1 MKKNLSTI
9 CIASALMAAITVWTA
24 PAPTAG
30 GEGGKTD
37 FASFRIQEL
46 IEKLKVG
53 YAVTLV
59 DVNGDGKKDIVV
71 VDTTRVIWFENP
83 TWKVRTIIQG
93 MTKPDNV
100 CIDAYDIDGDGQIDF
115 ALGAD
120 WKPFNTSA
128 GGTLQWLKRGKTID
142 DPWTVHAI
150 DMEPTVHR
158 IRFADIDGNGK
169 SALLSVPLMGRG
181 SSAKANWIDGAPVR
195 VTAYRIPKD
204 PVKDR
209 WLPEVLDESLHVSHN
224 FWPIDAPTRK
234 GKDVLV
240 ASYEG
245 VSLLSMLDGKW
256 KRQHLGI
263 GNQDNPKGN
272 RGSSEIKQGKLK
284 NGKKFIATIEP
295 WHGNQVVVYTEP
307 TKPGELWDRHM
318 IDDQLRW
325 GHGVWCADLD
335 GDGSD
340 ELIIGVRDLPAKTD
354 KFTESRGVRVYRA
367 LDEKGSKWQR
377 QIVDNGGV
385 AVEDLAAVDLD
396 GDDKIDI
403 VAVGRQTFNV
413 RIYWNE
419 TKKK

>member
-1 MKKNLSTI
+1 MKKNSTL
-9 CIASALMAAITVWTA
+9 CLVAVALLLACLATWATHAGEKKDAGFAA
-24 PAPTAG
+24 
-30 GEGGKTD
+30 
-37 FASFRIQEL
+37 FRMQEL
-46 IEKLKVG
+46 PEKLKVG

-59 DVNGDGKKDIVV
+59 DVNSDGKKDIVI
-71 VDTTRVIWFENP
+71 VDTNRVIWLENP
-83 TWKVRTIIQG
+83 TWKMHTIITG
-93 MTKPDNV
+93 LTKPDNV

-128 GGTLQWLKRGKTID
+128 GGTLQWLKRSKSLD
-142 DPWTVHAI
+142 DSWTVHPI

-158 IRFADIDGNGK
+158 IRFADIDGKGK

-181 SSAKANWIDGAPVR
+181 SSAKANWVDGAPLR

-204 PVKDR
+204 PIKDR
-209 WLPEVLDESLHVSHN
+209 WMPEVLDESLHVAHN
-224 FWPIDAPTRK
+224 FWPIDAPMRK

-245 VSLLSMLDGKW
+245 VSLLSVFDGKW
-256 KRQHLGI
+256 KRTHLGL
-263 GNQDNPKGN
+263 GNQDNPKSN

-318 IDDQLRW
+318 IDDHLRW
-325 GHGVWCADLD
+325 GHGVWCADVD
-335 GDGSD
+335 GDGNE
-340 ELIIGVRDLPAKTD
+340 ELIIGVRDLPNKTD
-354 KFTESRGVRVYRA
+354 MFTESRGVRIYRA
-367 LDEKGSKWQR
+367 LDDKGATWQR
-377 QIVDNGGV
+377 QILDNGGV
-385 AVEDLAAVDLD
+385 ATEDLAATDLNGD
-396 GDDKIDI
+396 GKIDI
-403 VAVGRQTFNV
+403 VAVGRQTGNV

-419 TKKK
+419 TKR